1 LTLTMVV
8 VISVLADPDAEPTE
22 PAQAADAAMTAGS
35 DQGSSGYAKKTHG
48 IYRKEKYQPA
58 GREVSPSGEGHA

>member
-1 LTLTMVV
+1 MVV
-8 VISVLADPDAEPTE
+8 SVVAGTDAAPTG
-22 PAQAADAAMTAGS
+22 PTGDADAAMTAGS

-58 GREVSPSGEGHA
+58 GRDVSASGEGRA